1 MKANEVI
8 CNLYNVCNDRN
19 KKDCIHK
26 KPHDFHQEWEL
37 CCHVGIAIR
46 EEIEVL
52 HMSDTDKGLENISF
66 AYKFVRAKC
75 VSYFLA
81 ICEEVIKNE

>member
-8 CNLYNVCNDRN
+8 CNLYNVCNDKRREL
-19 KKDCIHK
+19 CSHS
-26 KPHDFHQEWEL
+26 KPHSPHKWGNS
-37 CCHVGIAIR
+37 CPIGVAVR
-46 EEIEVL
+46 EDIEVF
-52 HMSDTDKGLENISF
+52 HISDTDKGLENISF